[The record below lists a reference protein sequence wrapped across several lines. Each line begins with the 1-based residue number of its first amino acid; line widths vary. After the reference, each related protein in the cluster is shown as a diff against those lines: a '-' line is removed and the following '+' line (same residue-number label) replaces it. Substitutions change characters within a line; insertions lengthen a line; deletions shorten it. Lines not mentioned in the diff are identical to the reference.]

1 MIERLPTLCALTPG
15 GKISYSEVIA
25 FHNVIRGM
33 LNISSLINHHT
44 QHGNINIEMDMVER
58 YVEPKHF
65 LRNILIAFAE
75 SYEKQSG
82 NLRTDVSAK
91 QIS

>member
-1 MIERLPTLCALTPG
+1 
-15 GKISYSEVIA
+15 
-25 FHNVIRGM
+25 
-33 LNISSLINHHT
+33 
-44 QHGNINIEMDMVER
+44 MDMVER